1 MKKIINLGIAGAGQ
15 VFRHMHYPALQKL
28 KDKFRII
35 SVYDSSPSS
44 RNTFRKHCGK
54 EPFSFVNSQNELF
67 STSGIDAVAVLTPTS
82 THAEY
87 SIRALKS
94 GKNVFLEK
102 PVSVETRDVK
112 KIMQTERKTGKF
124 VQVGMVLRY
133 SSFYR
138 AISELVNGGKY
149 GKVLWMN
156 WIETRP
162 FDPMLWRYINTDKNG
177 DAVVYDKAVHQFN
190 LFNAFAGSFP
200 SEVMAMGGQ
209 YMLSRSKA
217 RKLRAFSNEV
227 LIRGESCDHF
237 MAMVRYKNNVKAS
250 ITVSYV
256 SPHARESR
264 WVIQLEKAKVV
275 AHFETFVDAS
285 KVSRRKWKGHPSS
298 IYLFKDDRSYPVVW
312 RYPMTYP
319 PQEKNLVFY
328 DEYKNEPMHP
338 GSAAQWAAFYD
349 SCVNNTKP
357 ESSTR
362 VALLD
367 TYVASAVMKSIRYRK
382 SVKINL

>member
-1 MKKIINLGIAGAGQ
+1 MKKLINLGIAGAGQ
-15 VFRHMHYPALQKL
+15 VFRLMHYPALLKL
-28 KDKFRII
+28 KDKFRITA
-35 SVYDSSPSS
+35 VYEPSPVS
-44 RNTFRKHCGK
+44 RKAFRQLCGK
-54 EPFSFVNSQNELF
+54 ESFSFVNSPDELL
-67 STSGIDAVAVLTPTS
+67 SSVGIDAIGVLTPTG
-82 THAEY
+82 THTDY
-87 SIRALKS
+87 TLRALKK

-102 PVSVETRDVK
+102 PVSVEPRDVK
-112 KIMQTERKTGKF
+112 KIKETEKKTGKF

-138 AISELVNGGKY
+138 AVSELINRGEY

-162 FDPMLWRYINTDKNG
+162 FDPMQWRYVNTRKNG
-177 DAVVYDKAVHQFN
+177 DAVVFDKAVHQFN
-190 LFNAFAGSFP
+190 LFNAFAGSMP
-200 SEVMAMGGQ
+200 AEVMAMGGQ
-209 YMLSRSKA
+209 YLLSSSKT
-217 RKLRAFSNEV
+217 RKLRAFSAEV
-227 LIRGESCDHF
+227 PLKGESFDHF
-237 MAMVRYKNNVKAS
+237 MAMIRYKNNVKAS

-285 KVSRRKWKGHPSS
+285 KGSRRKWKGHPSS
-298 IYLFKDDRSYPVVW
+298 IYLFKDDHSNPVVW
-312 RYPMTYP
+312 RYPMSYP

-328 DEYKNEPMHP
+328 DEYKDEPMHP

-349 SCVNNTKP
+349 SCINNTKP
-357 ESSTR
+357 ESNTG

-367 TYVASAVMKSIRYRK
+367 TLVASAVMRSIRSHRA
-382 SVKINL
+382 VNITL